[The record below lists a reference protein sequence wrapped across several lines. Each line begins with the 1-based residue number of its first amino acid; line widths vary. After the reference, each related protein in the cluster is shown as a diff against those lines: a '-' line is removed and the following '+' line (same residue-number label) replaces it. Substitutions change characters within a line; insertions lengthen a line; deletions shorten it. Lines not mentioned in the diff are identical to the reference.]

1 MKTHINKNYLFAIF
15 GLFLLLSYYFY
26 WGGYLK
32 VSNIVNGGS
41 DMQWHPSTILWLGI
55 NPYIDYLT
63 NPIHFMA
70 QKPNYGHLLYIL
82 MYPFAMMDWEY
93 AKITWGAI
101 NMFLLPFIVYTYFKN
116 RYNLSYLV
124 FVSIF
129 LLSSSVY
136 LTIVFNGQMT
146 LIIAF
151 FTTIAWL
158 YRKKSQW
165 IMTLSLSIIFVKYS
179 FGFPILWGFF
189 MAGYHKEVIIA
200 VVINLLVVLGFAIY
214 FDMGFIESLR
224 LPFQVALSKTQI
236 GPIDLMSLERVLS
249 KGVEVLPDINASLA
263 PITVT
268 LQKVQNLNE
277 NITRFTYVVV
287 PMIYLSLTWIIYR
300 QKEYLSD
307 NIIIASSIFLS
318 MITFFHLEYDQ
329 AMLLIALVI
338 IQNDLKLK
346 KIYLIILTSIT
357 IILWQQYNLFIMK
370 AGFNLECPDSLYIYY
385 NLLFITV
392 ILFSVFS
399 MILSPYQDNKS

>member
-26 WGGYLK
+26 WSGYIK
-32 VSNIVNGGS
+32 SDGSINSGS

-55 NPYIDYLT
+55 NPYIDYLSH
-63 NPIHFMA
+63 PLYFMA

-93 AKITWGAI
+93 AKMTWGMM
-101 NMFLLPFIVYTYFKN
+101 NMLLLPLIVYIYFKN
-116 RYNLSYLV
+116 RYNLSYLIL
-124 FVSIF
+124 VSIF
-129 LLSSSVY
+129 LLSSGTY
-136 LTIVFNGQMT
+136 LTILFNGQMT
-146 LIIAF
+146 LVIAF

-165 IMTLSLSIIFVKYS
+165 IMTLSLSIILVKYS
-179 FGFPILWGFF
+179 FGLPILWGFF
-189 MAGYHKEVIIA
+189 MAGYRKEVIIA
-200 VVINLLVVLGFAIY
+200 VLINLLAVLGFTIY
-214 FDMGFIESLR
+214 FDMNFIQSLT

-263 PITVT
+263 SITVT
-268 LQKVQNLNE
+268 LQKVQNVNE
-277 NITRFTYVVV
+277 HITRFTYVVV
-287 PMIYLSLTWIIYR
+287 PMIYLTLTWIIYR

-338 IQNDLKLK
+338 LQNDLKLK
-346 KIYLIILTSIT
+346 NIYLIILTSIT

-399 MILSPYQDNKS
+399 MILSPYQDKR